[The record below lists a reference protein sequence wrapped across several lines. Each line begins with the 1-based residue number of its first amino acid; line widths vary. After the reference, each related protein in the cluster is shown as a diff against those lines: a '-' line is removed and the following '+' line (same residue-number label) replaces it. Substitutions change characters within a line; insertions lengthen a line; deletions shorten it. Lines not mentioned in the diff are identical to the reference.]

1 MPDGK
6 MGELS
11 GDIRALEI
19 AGSGLG
25 PLVAGLIADSF
36 GLRWVFLLGSAIFLA
51 LALFT
56 SRLKF

>member
-1 MPDGK
+1 